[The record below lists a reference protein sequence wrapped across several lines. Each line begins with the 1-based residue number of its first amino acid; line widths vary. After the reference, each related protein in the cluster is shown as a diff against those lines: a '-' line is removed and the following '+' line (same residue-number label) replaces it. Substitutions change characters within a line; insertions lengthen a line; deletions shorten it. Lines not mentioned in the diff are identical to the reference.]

1 MGRNA
6 AGESFLRGYFQHSTA
21 TQHYIQVEKLE
32 YAEQFRAQAQASGR
46 TENVSVITSD
56 KLDTLSS
63 AGCLYLPGP
72 DLAEHAR
79 FRSFYGHANWSIC
92 GITHTTATARAMDAI
107 GDLLVKPVQ
116 AWDALICTSNA
127 VRGNVQKI
135 LEAEAE
141 YLRSRMG
148 ATKVTLPQIPVIPLG
163 IITSDFDFSEDQKAE
178 ARKEIGAEPN
188 DIIVLFAGRLSF
200 HAKAHPLA
208 MYQAME
214 EAAKSLPEGV
224 KVHLVECGWHANE
237 VLAKAFADAAALAC
251 PSIRCVTLD
260 GRVKE
265 QRNRAWACADIF
277 CSLSDNIQ
285 ETFGLVPIEAMA
297 AGIPVIVSDWDG
309 YRDTVRHG
317 VDGYRIAT
325 RMPPAGS
332 GNDLAVRHAL
342 QIDNYDMYC
351 AYTCALV
358 EVDVQSTTE
367 AFQTL
372 FTSAEMRK
380 TMGEAGRKRARSKY
394 DWKAIIGR
402 YEELWGQLD
411 ELRAAG
417 AADVNKLAH
426 PWPQRMDPFESFA
439 GYSSS
444 QLSTDTT
451 VTVARTDAVE
461 QLNHLWT
468 LYMVNYARARLPDKA
483 DLEAVLTRLSEGA
496 QSAGHLVSHFPEAKQ
511 PFLFRSLTF
520 LAKLGLVVLD

>member
-21 TQHYIQVEKLE
+21 TEHFIQVEKTE
-32 YAEQFRAQAQASGR
+32 FVDQFRSLAEASGR
-46 TENVSVITSD
+46 TENINAITSE
-56 KLDTLSS
+56 TLSTLS
-63 AGCLYLPGP
+63 APGCLYLPGP

-107 GDLLVKPVQ
+107 ADMLVKPVQ

-135 LEAEAE
+135 MEAEAE

-163 IITSDFDFSEDQKAE
+163 IITSDFDFSEDQKAQ
-178 ARKEIGAEPN
+178 ARVEIGAEPN
-188 DIIVLFAGRLSF
+188 DIVVLFAGRLSF

-237 VLAKAFADAAALAC
+237 VLAKAFADAAALTC

-260 GRVKE
+260 GRIKE

-297 AGIPVIVSDWDG
+297 AGLPVIVSDWDG

-332 GNDLAVRHAL
+332 GSDFAVRHAL

-351 AYTCALV
+351 AYTCAHV
-358 EVDVQSTTE
+358 EVDVQATKE

-372 FTSAEMRK
+372 FASAEMRK
-380 TMGEAGRKRARSKY
+380 TMGDAGRTRARSKY
-394 DWKAIIGR
+394 DWKSIIGR
-402 YEELWGQLD
+402 YEELWGQLED
-411 ELRAAG
+411 LRKAG
-417 AADVNKLAH
+417 AADVPKLAH

-439 GYSSS
+439 GYPSS
-444 QLSTDTT
+444 QLSTETT
-451 VTVARTDAVE
+451 VTLARSDAVE
-461 QLNHLWT
+461 TFNSLWT
-468 LYMVNYARARLPDKA
+468 LYMVNYARARLPEKA
-483 DLEAVLTRLSEGA
+483 DLDTVLNLLADGS
-496 QSAGHLVSHFPEAKQ
+496 QSARDLVANFPEAKQ